1 MGDDESALPLRRRLG
16 TRVDVRPSAAIADRT
31 ARARVSAALAK
42 HGVISLA
49 AEPGLTPS
57 QLARFTHLLCAD
69 AGGGTLVATTSD
81 TYDACVPCS
90 AVEGGVESGAEP
102 EPGVALVLSNVML
115 EDADAAGI
123 HPMYRARLNDT
134 HAGVDS
140 RLAAVWH
147 QDEQFRRLPCAF
159 TLLYPVRTP
168 PPGIADTHFA
178 DTALGWDTLPA
189 SL

>member
-1 MGDDESALPLRRRLG
+1 MAELETPRQLG
-16 TRVDVRPSAAIADRT
+16 TRVDVRPSTAMADEA

-42 HGVISLA
+42 HGVVALA

-57 QLARFTHLLCAD
+57 QLARFTHLLCKD
-69 AGGGTLVATTSD
+69 AGGGSFVATTSD
-81 TYDACVPCS
+81 TYDACLPCS
-90 AVEGGVESGAEP
+90 AAEGGVEGGAEP
-102 EPGVALVLSNVML
+102 QPGVALVLSNVAL
-115 EDADAAGI
+115 GDEADAAGI
-123 HPMYRARLNDT
+123 DPIYCAQLNGT

-178 DTALGWDTLPA
+178 DTALGWDTLSC

>member
-1 MGDDESALPLRRRLG
+1 MDESQSPRQLG
-16 TRVDVRPSAAIADRT
+16 TRVDVRPSVAIADQV
-31 ARARVSAALAK
+31 ARARISAALAK
-42 HGVISLA
+42 HGVIALA

-57 QLARFTHLLCAD
+57 QLARLTHLLSAD
-69 AGGGTLVATTSD
+69 AGGGEFIATTSD
-81 TYDACVPCS
+81 TNDACVPCS
-90 AVEGGVESGAEP
+90 AMEGGVECGAEP
-102 EPGVALVLSNVML
+102 ELGVALVLSNVML
-115 EDADAAGI
+115 KNADAEGI
-123 HPMYRARLNDT
+123 DPMYRGRLNDT

-159 TLLYPVRTP
+159 TLLYPVRSP

-178 DTALGWDTLPA
+178 DTALGWDTLPP